1 MLKSIKEAEL
11 YKDLPTKDLKKVIRK
26 YKFLSKWNSDIYNFV
41 FTMVCMVLGLSLF
54 VGITFT
60 SLVTLL
66 VVHYLFFWEYLHKY
80 KKSKVVSDKDRDEIE
95 NVISILEGYLKER
108 ETKNPSK

>member
-41 FTMVCMVLGLSLF
+41 FTMACMMLGVFLF
-54 VGITFT
+54 VGVSFS
-60 SLVTLL
+60 SLIMLL
-66 VVHYLFFWEYLHKY
+66 IVHYLFFWEYLHKY
-80 KKSKVVSDKDRDEIE
+80 KKSKIVSDEDREEIDE
-95 NVISILEGYLKER
+95 VVSILEGYLKDR
-108 ETKNPSK
+108 ETKNPSN